1 MRGKGHCGDRE
12 SKAAGNDL
20 FIDKYLLNNLMPGSR
35 VSRSLITSGFQS
47 PHSVK
52 PFLSHSPCNSY
63 RLPLGGSMHTR
74 ILGGAV
80 LSCSSG
86 KISVQDTYYCFVSS
100 HWQNYVIYIDMHI
113 SIYTYIATSVSISIS
128 KICSIYIQIQIYF
141 RIGNITIKGARLL
154 VFLE

>member
-1 MRGKGHCGDRE
+1 MEIVNQKRLTE
-12 SKAAGNDL
+12 QLGNDL

-80 LSCSSG
+80 LSCSSQVRFQF
-86 KISVQDTYYCFVSS
+86 KTP
-100 HWQNYVIYIDMHI
+100 
-113 SIYTYIATSVSISIS
+113 
-128 KICSIYIQIQIYF
+128 
-141 RIGNITIKGARLL
+141 ITAL
-154 VFLE
+154 